1 MAALTGFSSRWGVP
15 YAPRPLLGTEAFM
28 TATKKQ
34 KVDVSKKTVAKK
46 VKVPTAKVAPVK
58 AAPPKKIS
66 VIKVN
71 SLKAKPRVRGTSEIE
86 LILTKPI
93 GVSTKFCF
101 SNMLSSS
108 QSWRHE
114 GNLRE
119 GPQLDTSAG
128 MGLVFLSPPFHPS
141 TLII

>member
-1 MAALTGFSSRWGVP
+1 
-15 YAPRPLLGTEAFM
+15 
-28 TATKKQ
+28 
-34 KVDVSKKTVAKK
+34 VSKKTVAKK

-66 VIKVN
+66 VVKVN
-71 SLKAKPRVRGTSEIE
+71 WPKAKPRARGTSEIE

-101 SNMLSSS
+101 SNMMSSS
-108 QSWRHE
+108 QSWRDE

-119 GPQLDTSAG
+119 GPQLDTSARL
-128 MGLVFLSPPFHPS
+128 GLVFLSPPFHPS